1 MPRLELTRHRIQ
13 AQGLGCVK
21 ECYQKGA
28 RDETWCA
35 QTTSCLLLLPRLPS
49 LRRAHRLVPR
59 LHPGFSDVQD
69 IPSLFNVIEELETA
83 LSLGSKSGSTRNKS
97 GSGWTT
103 TRRRPDFPRV
113 NETSDRVTVELACS
127 FCRFFLMA
135 LIAGRCTAYLALFT
149 SNFTTSPHLT
159 RAHILSYT
167 ITRNANR
174 SRQCVSASHRGS
186 GHVYEG
192 R

>member
-1 MPRLELTRHRIQ
+1 MPRLELTRHRRIQ

-113 NETSDRVTVELACS
+113 NETSDRVTVEVYRLSGSLHLQFYDVA
-127 FCRFFLMA
+127 
-135 LIAGRCTAYLALFT
+135 
-149 SNFTTSPHLT
+149 SPHQSAYTKLHNYQERKSVPSMRLCFPPWFWACLR
-159 RAHILSYT
+159 RAIES
-167 ITRNANR
+167 
-174 SRQCVSASHRGS
+174 
-186 GHVYEG
+186 
-192 R
+192 

>member
-1 MPRLELTRHRIQ
+1 MSVTRRRMVSVPRLELTRHRIQ

-28 RDETWCA
+28 RDETW
-35 QTTSCLLLLPRLPS
+35 
-49 LRRAHRLVPR
+49 AHRLVPR

-113 NETSDRVTVELACS
+113 NETSDRVTVEVYRLSGSLHLQFYDVA
-127 FCRFFLMA
+127 
-135 LIAGRCTAYLALFT
+135 
-149 SNFTTSPHLT
+149 SPHQSAYTKLHNYQERKSVPSMRLCFPPWFWACLR
-159 RAHILSYT
+159 RAIES
-167 ITRNANR
+167 
-174 SRQCVSASHRGS
+174 
-186 GHVYEG
+186 
-192 R
+192 